1 LIIKLLALNL
11 IKSYNLIFK
20 KNSNSKTKMSE
31 IINSMSKPELY
42 EYIER
47 KERKKLPSYN
57 SPIVTKDWLKRVY
70 YNEEY
75 CPYYS

>member
-1 LIIKLLALNL
+1 
-11 IKSYNLIFK
+11 
-20 KNSNSKTKMSE
+20 MSE